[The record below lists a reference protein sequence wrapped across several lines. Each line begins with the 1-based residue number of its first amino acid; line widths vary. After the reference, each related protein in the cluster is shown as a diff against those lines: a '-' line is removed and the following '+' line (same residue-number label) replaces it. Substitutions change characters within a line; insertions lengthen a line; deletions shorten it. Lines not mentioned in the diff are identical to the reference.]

1 MSDIHIDDFYKDA
14 ARVLTQ
20 LYGCF
25 PRKSILYVEDIAGPD
40 TPDEFGLHSERHQA
54 CFSTMIWLAEASY
67 LTDGETIRQEA
78 LDQACLSHKGFTLL
92 STRATLATDPAADP
106 LTGETAATALPD
118 SVKAIEQTNVSQLRQ
133 ALKSRSSSRIRQ
145 CMHQLLLQ
153 SRHYA

>member
-20 LYGCF
+20 LYGSF

-67 LTDGETIRQEA
+67 LSYGETIRQEA
-78 LDQACLSHKGFTLL
+78 LDQTCLSHKGFTLL
-92 STRATLATDPAADP
+92 STRSTFVADP
-106 LTGETAATALPD
+106 LTGETAAAALPD

-133 ALKSRSSSRIRQ
+133 ALKSRSSARIRQ

-153 SRHYA
+153 ARHYA